1 LRKSW
6 IRGNNVFVMLRTI
19 QKTLKF
25 CPLFNSVQKQVDP
38 SQETLNR
45 LGQLKLTTLNNVE
58 ESNNDIKKILNKDE
72 HM

>member
-1 LRKSW
+1 
-6 IRGNNVFVMLRTI
+6 MLRTI
-19 QKTLKF
+19 QKTHKF

-58 ESNNDIKKILNKDE
+58 ESNNDIKKT
-72 HM
+72 